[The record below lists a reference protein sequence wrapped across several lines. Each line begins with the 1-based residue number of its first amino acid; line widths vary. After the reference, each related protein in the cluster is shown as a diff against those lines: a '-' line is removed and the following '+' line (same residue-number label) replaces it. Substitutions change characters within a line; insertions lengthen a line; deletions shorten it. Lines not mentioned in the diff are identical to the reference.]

1 MIHLKRIISVS
12 LYPLQIIR
20 QRTALT
26 TNLLISNGHHRR
38 LQSTKTENNNVEDD
52 SKPIQYTKS
61 KAFRYKAY
69 ENFREIE
76 NEESTV
82 PPYNNIAIKLSFA
95 IFLIYFLAL
104 REPNDIDDLLSRD
117 LFEIVPELEIPMLE
131 ADMKRL
137 EQQGINV
144 DDLKQKLNELKR
156 LEKEKE
162 KQS

>member
-1 MIHLKRIISVS
+1 MI
-12 LYPLQIIR
+12 
-20 QRTALT
+20 
-26 TNLLISNGHHRR
+26 LIFFIYI
-38 LQSTKTENNNVEDD
+38 T
-52 SKPIQYTKS
+52 
-61 KAFRYKAY
+61 
-69 ENFREIE
+69 EIE

-131 ADMKRL
+131 ADIKRL
-137 EQQGINV
+137 EQQRVNV

-156 LEKEKE
+156 LENEK
-162 KQS
+162 KQQQ